1 MQLLPLYFRLMD
13 CNVTHLSYGDT
24 GYFSNIVTDYLRGD
38 HALQSFYEHDVS
50 LNGFQAA
57 ITARK
62 NFPTNRKVLTD
73 YLRQQYDNTSYSA
86 IASNIQ
92 LLAQEN
98 TYTVC
103 TAHQPAI
110 FTGTLYFVYKI
121 LHTIRLA
128 QLLNTKFPEKKFVP
142 VFYMGCEDA
151 DLEELGHIYLNG
163 EKISWDTRQTGAV
176 GRMKPAGLE
185 KLINRIEGELSVE
198 PHGKELVSLLKK
210 HYSSRDIQTSTFHL
224 LNDLFGEY
232 GLIVLIP
239 DAASL
244 KRLMTAIF
252 EDDLFKEIPSA
263 IVQQTTE
270 KLSAWKVQANPRAI
284 NLFYLDDKIRERIT
298 KQGDKWTVV
307 GTDLSFTE
315 AALRKELHDHPE
327 KFSPNVILRGLFQET
342 ILPNI
347 AFIGGGGEL
356 AYWLE
361 LKELFHHYKVPYPV
375 LVLRNSFLIIEKK
388 WKEKLDQLS
397 IDEHTVFQDQATIM
411 NELVKRA
418 SDLQLSLE
426 TEIRNA
432 NGYYDHLKNV
442 ATQVDRTLEQ
452 HVSALQAKAVKPL
465 QVLEKKLL
473 RAEKKKF
480 ESQHRKVEAIKNAL
494 FPNGNLQERVEN
506 FMPFYARYG
515 REFLKLIFDHSLTI
529 EQKFTILT
537 LKGP

>member
-1 MQLLPLYFRLMD
+1 MD

-24 GYFSNIVTDYLRGD
+24 GYFSSIVTDYLRKE
-38 HALQSFYEHDVS
+38 HALQSFYEHEVS
-50 LNGFQAA
+50 LEGFKAA
-57 ITARK
+57 IAARK
-62 NFPTNRKVLTD
+62 KFKTNRQALTN
-73 YLRQQYDNTSYSA
+73 YLQQQYENTPYSA
-86 IASNIQ
+86 VTSNIQ
-92 LLAQEN
+92 LLAHEN
-98 TYTVC
+98 TFTVC

-121 LHTIRLA
+121 LHTIKLA
-128 QLLNTKFPEKKFVP
+128 QWLNTKFPDNKFVP

-163 EKISWDTRQTGAV
+163 QKINWDTRQTGAV
-176 GRMKPAGLE
+176 GRMKPEGLD
-185 KLINRIEGELSVE
+185 KLINRIDGELSVE
-198 PHGKELVSLLKK
+198 PHGNELVTLLKK
-210 HYSSRDIQTSTFHL
+210 HYSSRDIQTSTFNL

-244 KRLMTAIF
+244 KKLMIEIF
-252 EDDLFKEIPSA
+252 EDDLFRQIPSA

-270 KLSAWKVQANPRAI
+270 KLAAWKVQANPRAI
-284 NLFYLDDKIRERIT
+284 NLFYLDDKLRERIT

-307 GTDLSFTE
+307 DTDLSFTE
-315 AALRKELHDHPE
+315 SELRKELQDHPE

-361 LKELFHHYKVPYPV
+361 LKDLFHHYNVPYPV

-397 IDEHTVFQDQATIM
+397 LDEQTIFQDAATIM

-418 SDLQLSLE
+418 SALQLSLE
-426 TEIRNA
+426 SEIINA
-432 NGYYDHLKNV
+432 NGYYDHLKQV
-442 ATQVDRTLEQ
+442 ATRVDRSLEQ
-452 HVSALQAKAVKPL
+452 HVSALQARAVKPL

-473 RAEKKKF
+473 RAEKRKF
-480 ESQHRKVEAIKNAL
+480 ETQQRQVEAIRNVL
-494 FPNGNLQERVEN
+494 FPNDNLQERLEN

-515 REFLKLIFDHSLTI
+515 RDFLKLLYEHSLTI

-537 LKGP
+537 LRP

>member
-13 CNVTHLSYGDT
+13 CNATHLSYGET
-24 GYFSNIVTDYLRGD
+24 GYFSSIVDDYLRKEK
-38 HALQSFYEHDVS
+38 ALRSFYEHDVS
-50 LNGFQAA
+50 LEGFRAA

-62 NFPTNRKVLTD
+62 NFPTNRRVLTD
-73 YLRQQYDNTSYSA
+73 YLRQQYENTPYTA
-86 IASNIQ
+86 ISSNIQ
-92 LLAQEN
+92 LLGQEN

-121 LHTIRLA
+121 LHTVRLA
-128 QLLNTKFPEKKFVP
+128 QWLNTKFPDSRFVP

-163 EKISWDTRQTGAV
+163 EKISWETKQSGAV
-176 GRMKPAGLE
+176 GRMKPAGLD

-198 PHGKELVSLLKK
+198 PHGRELVSLLKK
-210 HYSSRDIQTSTFHL
+210 HYSSPDIQTSTFHL
-224 LNDLFGEY
+224 LNELFGEY

-244 KRLMTAIF
+244 KKLMTPIF
-252 EDDLFKEIPSA
+252 EDDLFREIPSA

-284 NLFYLDDKIRERIT
+284 NLFYLDDKTRERFT
-298 KQGDKWTVV
+298 RQGDKWTVV

-315 AALRKELHDHPE
+315 AALKEELRDHPE

-347 AFIGGGGEL
+347 AFVGGGGEL

-388 WKEKLDQLS
+388 WKEKLDQLTL
-397 IDEHTVFQDQATIM
+397 DEQTVFQDPATIM
-411 NELVKRA
+411 NQLVKRA
-418 SDLQLSLE
+418 SALQLSLE
-426 TEIRNA
+426 NEISNA
-432 NGYYDHLKNV
+432 NGYYDHLKEV
-442 ATQVDRTLEQ
+442 ATRVDRTLEQ

-473 RAEKKKF
+473 RAEKRKF
-480 ESQHRKVEAIKNAL
+480 ETQQRQVEAVSNAL
-494 FPNGNLQERVEN
+494 FPNGNLQERIEN

-515 REFLKLIFDHSLTI
+515 RDFFKLIFDQSLTI
-529 EQKFTILT
+529 EQQFTVLT
-537 LKGP
+537 LKS